1 MASDVNSESSGSDS
15 GSTPEEERIRRLFQT
30 CDGNGDGYIDSQDL
44 LAVCRQLN
52 LEHCVTELMEELGA
66 DEDGR
71 ISYAEFLRRRMQL
84 MGEINAL
91 THQEE
96 EALGK
101 GAAMQA
107 SCSWR
112 ARSDAS
118 QGALSERH
126 ESWEF
131 DSGTRDLSPE
141 PNTLQRLIEASGSS
155 IPSNSSDLLKLA
167 NKLHLAAI
175 SSLKGEVYDL
185 ANRLQQTS
193 QEKEVL
199 ERKLSKWQLERL
211 QVGRDREDRLE
222 QQAQRYEERIIELH
236 SIIAELSKKLDIQ
249 RAAVIKEEDEYS
261 QQSGDESRISDVLS
275 HCTSNENL
283 ATESISDKDNESPP
297 EFTDVISGKC
307 ATTEINMPTQTHEG
321 EDTSSGLGDNESFEE
336 KPQGFRGSRGSSG
349 GVQQGVVATRVE
361 HRATSCQS
369 LQASQL
375 QEELAAL
382 RSHNVGLQERLARQE
397 ADLQRARAATAA
409 LREDRDRY
417 QRKVRD
423 LQQRAATSPQSS
435 CGQTPGGSSSPLAEE
450 AAPPPV
456 TKMAERIRLRRTEP
470 PASQRLILGS
480 EMANLGISSSK
491 VAEQLVQQMQ
501 EEAHTQE
508 AIAAQRLCSSGSPL
522 PEGRLREFEVETE
535 RLSSKVEHLRS
546 QNDLLQLALE
556 ESRGQCDRLSV
567 LLGKHESNQTALQLA
582 LACSDRALEAFD
594 ALLALADTS
603 AGGRAP
609 PTVASSYRGASS
621 VAALDEEEEVLH
633 RVQEERR
640 LAEGLARQ
648 VLHRLDRHCGGA
660 LAATSPGCVAASPWE
675 DLSSHSHTTS
685 TTSSTSSSC
694 DGAGELSK
702 AEEQRL
708 RELLV
713 QLRGERAA
721 VRATLLELESVH
733 VEPRGPPSTLL
744 DAHKLDL
751 ENAVLMQELMAIKE
765 EKAELKA
772 QNYLLEKEKAA
783 LDLRAGSWEAREQA
797 YLVSIEHLR
806 TQLAETRPLPQQQ
819 PPIRL
824 EGTSAE
830 VQELAESQKREK
842 RLKARIDELVGTLE
856 KITKNAELRSQQS
869 AEFVNDLKRANSA
882 LVSAFEKVK
891 KKNLTKIRKIEL
903 QMAAMAER
911 HSSQVQMLK
920 QRIAMLEG
928 TSLRHALP
936 LSGSETSL

>member
-1 MASDVNSESSGSDS
+1 MHMASDVNSESSGSDS

-96 EALGK
+96 EALVK
-101 GAAMQA
+101 CPATSAQA

-141 PNTLQRLIEASGSS
+141 PNTLQRLIEASGGS

-175 SSLKGEVYDL
+175 SSLKSEVYDL

-307 ATTEINMPTQTHEG
+307 TTTEIVMPTQTHEG

-336 KPQGFRGSRGSSG
+336 KPQGFRGGSSSGSHGMLRG
-349 GVQQGVVATRVE
+349 GVTSVE

-375 QEELAAL
+375 QEEMAAL
-382 RSHNVGLQERLARQE
+382 RSQNVGLQERLARQE

-423 LQQRAATSPQSS
+423 LQQRVATSPQSS
-435 CGQTPGGSSSPLAEE
+435 CGPTPGGSSSPLAEE
-450 AAPPPV
+450 AAPPAPV
-456 TKMAERIRLRRTEP
+456 AKMAERVRLRRTEP

-491 VAEQLVQQMQ
+491 VAEQLVQQLQ

-594 ALLALADTS
+594 ALLAIADTN
-603 AGGRAP
+603 RAATADR
-609 PTVASSYRGASS
+609 PTPMGYRATS
-621 VAALDEEEEVLH
+621 AALDEEEETLH

-660 LAATSPGCVAASPWE
+660 LAATSPGCIAASPWE

-694 DGAGELSK
+694 DGGELSK

-708 RELLV
+708 REHLV

-721 VRATLLELESVH
+721 VRATLVELESVH
-733 VEPRGPPSTLL
+733 VEPRGATTLF

-806 TQLAETRPLPQQQ
+806 TQLAETRPPQQL
-819 PPIRL
+819 PIRL
-824 EGTSAE
+824 EGTSPE

-891 KKNLTKIRKIEL
+891 KKNMTKIRKIEL

-928 TSLRHALP
+928 PGLRHALP